1 MQIVKFQHKNYYLAT
16 MLQKRLMRTEK
27 IGIAISLICAIH
39 CLLMP
44 VALLYLGRH
53 SLHEHAH
60 GMFDIIILI
69 LASIFMAITFA
80 QSLRKPH
87 FNKIFILTLLGCSTF
102 IFSFFV
108 SSPFNHYCF
117 VAGSVFWL
125 VAHLI
130 NYKKHAA
137 PVKNV

>member
-1 MQIVKFQHKNYYLAT
+1 

-39 CLLMP
+39 CLVMP

-60 GMFDIIILI
+60 GIFDITILV
-69 LASIFMAITFA
+69 LASVFMAFTFV
-80 QSLRKPH
+80 QSLRKAH
-87 FNKIFILTLLGCSTF
+87 FHKILILTLLGTFTF

-117 VAGSVFWL
+117 VAGSIFWL

-130 NYKKHAA
+130 NYKNHSA

>member
-1 MQIVKFQHKNYYLAT
+1 
-16 MLQKRLMRTEK
+16 MLQRRLLRTEK
-27 IGIAISLICAIH
+27 IGIAISLICALH

-60 GMFDIIILI
+60 GIFDIAILI
-69 LASIFMAITFA
+69 VASIFMGITFV
-80 QSLRKPH
+80 QSLKKAH
-87 FNKIFILTLLGCSTF
+87 FYKIFVLTLLGAATF

-108 SSPFNHYCF
+108 STPFNHYCF
-117 VAGSVFWL
+117 VAGSIFWL

-130 NYKKHAA
+130 NYKKHSL
-137 PVKNV
+137 PIKNV